1 MTGRTDTLREVV
13 RDRRA
18 FRAVTAYGL
27 FAMAEQGAWITIL
40 VYAYAA
46 GGAAAAGLAAV
57 AQEIPAAVA
66 APFLALL
73 GDRKRHIALPL
84 SYALEA
90 LALGVTALA
99 LFLDAPIPVVIGCA
113 AIATSAL
120 AMARPAHAAVLPAI
134 VRTPEA
140 LTAANVGSGLLAN
153 IGNFSGP
160 AVAGI
165 CLSLAGADV
174 AFVVV
179 ESAVAIGAFLSLGLV
194 ERDDGD
200 ARGAGDASA
209 TVWRDTRAGIALLLG
224 EPTPRALALTVAACS
239 VIVGALE
246 VLLVAAA
253 VELVGLGESGGG
265 LLNALLGLGG
275 VAGAAFSV
283 SLIGRRRLAPAIAG
297 GNLALGAAL
306 GAAAGVPTTLTVPAF
321 VFFAGAGNAYTA
333 VAAQTLLQRA
343 IPDRLRSRGFGALE
357 GVLTLALAAGAI
369 LASTLLATV
378 GPRAALALAGALP
391 VVALLIGFARLVETD
406 RAVEAP
412 DPLRVALL
420 RRIPMFAPLPP
431 LGLEGVARSLVPTEV
446 PAGGEVIRQGDVGDR
461 FYILAAG
468 RLSIRKEGVEVATCD
483 PGGYVGEI
491 ALLRDVPRTATVIA
505 LEDSLLLALDRAPF
519 LEAVTGHPQ
528 SRAVAEDVADAR
540 IRNDPTPPGPQASA

>member
-1 MTGRTDTLREVV
+1 MAGRSDALREVA
-13 RDRRA
+13 RDRRS

-40 VYAYAA
+40 VYAYAV
-46 GGAAAAGLAAV
+46 GGAAAAGIAAV
-57 AQEIPAAVA
+57 AQEIPAAIA
-66 APFLALL
+66 APFLALV

-84 SYALEA
+84 AYGLEA
-90 LALGVTALA
+90 IALGVTAVALA
-99 LFLDAPIPVVIGCA
+99 ADAPVAVVIACA
-113 AIATSAL
+113 AVATCAL

-165 CLSLAGADV
+165 CLSVAGADV

-179 ESAVAIGAFLSLGLV
+179 AAAVALGALLCFGIV
-194 ERDDGD
+194 DRDDDDRSRSAPGS
-200 ARGAGDASA
+200 SA
-209 TVWRDTRAGIALLLG
+209 TVWRDTREGIALLLG
-224 EPTPRALALTVAACS
+224 EATPRALALTVAACS

-253 VELVGLGESGGG
+253 VDLVGLGESGGG

-275 VAGAAFSV
+275 VAGAALSV

-297 GNLALGAAL
+297 GNLALGLAL
-306 GAAAGVPTTLTVPAF
+306 GAAAGVPTTVTVPAF
-321 VFFAGAGNAYTA
+321 VFFAGAGNAFTA

-369 LASTLLATV
+369 IASTLLTTV

-391 VVALLIGFARLVETD
+391 VVALVLGFARLVETD

-412 DPLRVALL
+412 DPLRLALL

-431 LGLEGVARSLVPTEV
+431 LGLEGVARALVPIELE
-446 PAGGEVIRQGDVGDR
+446 AGVEVIRQGDVGDR

-468 RLSIRKEGVEVATCD
+468 RLSIRKDGAEVAVCES
-483 PGGYVGEI
+483 GGYVGEI
-491 ALLRDVPRTATVIA
+491 ALLRDVPRTATVVA
-505 LEDSLLLALDRAPF
+505 LEPSVLLALDRAPF

-528 SRAVAEDVADAR
+528 SRAAAEGVADAR
-540 IRNDPTPPGPQASA
+540 MRNDPAPGTGD

>member
-1 MTGRTDTLREVV
+1 MAGRFDALREVA
-13 RDRRA
+13 RDRRTA
-18 FRAVTAYGL
+18 RAVAAYGL

-40 VYAYAA
+40 VYAYAV

-57 AQEIPAAVA
+57 AQEIPAAIA
-66 APFLALL
+66 APFLALI

-84 SYALEA
+84 AYAIEA
-90 LALGVTALA
+90 LALGVTAVA
-99 LFLDAPIPVVIGCA
+99 LSVGAPVVVVIGCA
-113 AIATSAL
+113 AVATSAL

-153 IGNFSGP
+153 IGNFTGP
-160 AVAGI
+160 AVAGL
-165 CLSLAGADV
+165 CLSIAGPDV

-179 ESAVAIGAFLSLGLV
+179 AIAVGLGSTLCLGLV
-194 ERDDGD
+194 GREVTAARDPGDG
-200 ARGAGDASA
+200 SA
-209 TVWRDTRAGIALLLG
+209 TVWRDTREGVALLLG

-253 VELVGLGESGGG
+253 VDLVGLGESGGG

-275 VAGAAFSV
+275 VAGAALSV

-297 GNLALGAAL
+297 GNLALGVAL
-306 GAAAGVPTTLTVPAF
+306 GAAAGVPTTVTVPAF
-321 VFFAGAGNAYTA
+321 VFFAGAGNAFTA

-369 LASTLLATV
+369 VASTLLATV

-391 VVALLIGFARLVETD
+391 VVALLLGFARLVETD

-431 LGLEGVARSLVPTEV
+431 LGLEGVARSLVPAEAA
-446 PAGGEVIRQGDVGDR
+446 AGSEVIRQGDVGDR

-468 RLSIRKEGVEVATCD
+468 RLSIRKDGVEVATCA

-491 ALLRDVPRTATVIA
+491 ALLRDVPRTATVVA
-505 LEDSLLLALDRAPF
+505 LEDSVLLALDRGPF

-540 IRNDPTPPGPQASA
+540 IRNDPSPGA